1 MEVTKQVYLITA
13 GLLADERFGLVAQ
26 MRRCAVS
33 ILSNIAEGAARSSD
47 KEFLTFFHFSL
58 ASLSELDTQLE
69 LSNEFGFID
78 PDTWRHIDEMLTE
91 EDRLLNDLIK
101 SIIRKSGEQDV
112 KKRVRS
118 INFLLSPNF

>member
-1 MEVTKQVYLITA
+1 MGITKQVYRITA
-13 GLLADERFGLVAQ
+13 GFPADERFGLVAQ

-33 ILSNIAEGAARSSD
+33 IPSNIAEGSAGSSD
-47 KEFLTFFHFSL
+47 KEFLNFLHISL

-91 EDRLLNDLIK
+91 EDKVLIGLIK
-101 SIIRKSGEQDV
+101 SIIRKSGE
-112 KKRVRS
+112 
-118 INFLLSPNF
+118 